1 MRSDTLKPIFVE
13 NVPETLED
21 GIVYISIPFRV
32 AVHKCCCG
40 CGGEVTT
47 RISPTGWEISYNGED
62 VSFSP
67 SIGPTTSACKSH
79 YIVRSGRIRWFPP
92 MTSHEIDRVRRRD
105 ARLRAGLPE
114 LEPQVAV
121 LDPPP
126 APAPEE
132 RGGILR
138 SLKRWIFG

>member
-1 MRSDTLKPIFVE
+1 MRSDTLKPQFVE
-13 NVPETLED
+13 NAPETLED

-47 RISPTGWEISYNGED
+47 RISPTGWEITYDGRD
-62 VSFSP
+62 ISFSP

-79 YIVRSGRIRWFPP
+79 YIVRRGRLKWFPP
-92 MTSHEIDRVRRRD
+92 MTDTEIDRVRARD

-114 LEPQVAV
+114 YEPAAPV
-121 LDPPP
+121 DD
-126 APAPEE
+126 APAESPKRSGLLE
-132 RGGILR
+132 